1 MCFSSIYVVIEEK
14 RLGLN
19 LHHRAVNSMDAL
31 QLKGSS
37 ADRDFEKVGQKNDWG
52 PKEPCIRRPNQV
64 SNRFLDSPD
73 SHLHI
78 DPTDLMT

>member
-1 MCFSSIYVVIEEK
+1 
-14 RLGLN
+14 
-19 LHHRAVNSMDAL
+19 MDAL

-37 ADRDFEKVGQKNDWG
+37 ADGDFEKVGQKNDWG